1 MTTETAKAEP
11 HRRFTPETFRLDGA
25 ERTRLNG
32 DVRLE
37 PSHTPTS
44 ATACVDDLTSRQRE
58 CLTLAAEG
66 LTSAA
71 IGDRLGVSPRTV
83 DEHLT
88 SACVV
93 LGVRTRIQAVARLVM
108 SERPAEGRSF
118 RP

>member
-1 MTTETAKAEP
+1 M
-11 HRRFTPETFRLDGA
+11 RLD
-25 ERTRLNG
+25 
-32 DVRLE
+32 
-37 PSHTPTS
+37 PSPTATS
-44 ATACVDDLTSRQRE
+44 ATAPLDDLSSRQRE

-66 LTSAA
+66 MTSAA

-93 LGVRTRIQAVARLVM
+93 LGVRTRVQAVARLAK
-108 SERPAEGRSF
+108 SERREEDRSF

>member
-1 MTTETAKAEP
+1 M
-11 HRRFTPETFRLDGA
+11 RPET
-25 ERTRLNG
+25 
-32 DVRLE
+32 
-37 PSHTPTS
+37 SHTPTS

-93 LGVRTRIQAVARLVM
+93 LGVRTRIQAVAKLVR

-118 RP
+118 RPEISGGKVAGRLRKMDRVR

>member
-1 MTTETAKAEP
+1 V
-11 HRRFTPETFRLDGA
+11 RLD
-25 ERTRLNG
+25 
-32 DVRLE
+32 
-37 PSHTPTS
+37 PSPTATS
-44 ATACVDDLTSRQRE
+44 ATAPLDDLSSRQRE

-66 LTSAA
+66 MTSAA

-93 LGVRTRIQAVARLVM
+93 LGVRTRVQAVARLAK
-108 SERPAEGRSF
+108 SERREEDRSF

>member
-1 MTTETAKAEP
+1 MRLYPSPTA
-11 HRRFTPETFRLDGA
+11 
-25 ERTRLNG
+25 
-32 DVRLE
+32 
-37 PSHTPTS
+37 TS
-44 ATACVDDLTSRQRE
+44 ATAPLDDLSSRQRE

-66 LTSAA
+66 MTSAA

-93 LGVRTRIQAVARLVM
+93 LGVRTRVQAVARLAK
-108 SERPAEGRSF
+108 SERREEDRSF